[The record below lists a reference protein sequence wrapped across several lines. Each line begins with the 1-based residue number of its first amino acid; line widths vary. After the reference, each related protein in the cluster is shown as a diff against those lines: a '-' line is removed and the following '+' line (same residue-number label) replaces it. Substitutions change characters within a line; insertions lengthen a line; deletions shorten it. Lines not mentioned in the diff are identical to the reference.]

1 MMQSD
6 DEERADV
13 ECWGGRRMR
22 GVMRALLM
30 LLLLV
35 AVAAPAAATSGVGR
49 ALQALERDI
58 AAATAHAAALRERF
72 AADVA
77 TGKGAD
83 IAGIADG
90 GVGSSLTALRLAARA
105 VDRRLERLRLA
116 TAGELGPDRAEV
128 MLALRSS
135 LASLLWTIEVIPS
148 TPEPDAATKAK
159 RERQLAQLDE
169 ALAELDLAT
178 AAMASFDWAEH

>member
-1 MMQSD
+1 
-6 DEERADV
+6 
-13 ECWGGRRMR
+13 
-22 GVMRALLM
+22 MRALLM

-58 AAATAHAAALRERF
+58 VAVTAHAAALRERF
-72 AADVA
+72 AADVE
-77 TGKGAD
+77 TGKGAE

-90 GVGSSLTALRLAARA
+90 GVDSSLTALRLAARA

-116 TAGELGPDRAEV
+116 TAGELTPDRAEV

>member
-1 MMQSD
+1 
-6 DEERADV
+6 
-13 ECWGGRRMR
+13 
-22 GVMRALLM
+22 MRALLM

-35 AVAAPAAATSGVGR
+35 AGTAPAAATSGVGHT
-49 ALQALERDI
+49 LQALERDI
-58 AAATAHAAALRERF
+58 GAATAHAAALRERF

-90 GVGSSLTALRLAARA
+90 GVDSSLTALRLAARA
-105 VDRRLERLRLA
+105 VDRRLEQLRAA
-116 TAGELGPDRAEV
+116 TAGELGPDRAAV

-135 LASLLWTIEVIPS
+135 LASLLWTIEVIPA
-148 TPEPDAATKAK
+148 TPEPDVATKAR
-159 RERQLAQLDE
+159 RERQLAELDE
-169 ALAELDLAT
+169 ALADLDLAT